1 MEKTI
6 KKVIYSDYKDK
17 YDDTIITQLG
27 TSPESIDVETM
38 RENLYG
44 YTFTKEYA
52 EGKIPDE
59 LSMDYWEEQR
69 LKNDPLDTIISSN
82 NPEFFTPDGMIKD
95 YCLVSPQEL
104 LILKAIDSTG
114 DGKTEGTALCVI
126 DVHQEYEYIER
137 VWQYCCSRLVRQYV
151 KNGIDCLVLKD
162 MDGNEEKVFFDISR
176 RFEVGYK

>member
-1 MEKTI
+1 MGKTI

-17 YDDTIITQLG
+17 YDDTIKTQLE
-27 TSPESIDVETM
+27 TSPKSIDVETM
-38 RENLYG
+38 REILYG
-44 YTFTKEYA
+44 YTYTKEYA
-52 EGKIPDE
+52 EGIIPDE

-69 LKNDPLDTIISSN
+69 LKNEDILICSN

-137 VWQYCCSRLVRQYV
+137 VWQYCCSILVRQYV
-151 KNGIDCLVLKD
+151 KNGIYCLVLKD

-176 RFEVGYK
+176 RFEVGNPDK